1 MTRQSST
8 WVRIHVSSLQ
18 TTVMQYL
25 LLACFYNQPNF
36 PGKSEGMC
44 STSER
49 RQVGWSY
56 AEGTFDPLAACWIP
70 LTSPR
75 QELRCLYPAC
85 AKAQDKATAASPLLA
100 QPQAPMLLFKGS
112 LRLKQFTAL
121 LKCMAT
127 RASYVHRFHLQ
138 VANHIEAL
146 LRKTLHSSQLPN
158 FSHITPLQLLFHMHG
173 SSSIP

>member
-1 MTRQSST
+1 MTQQSST

-25 LLACFYNQPNF
+25 LLACFYSQSNL
-36 PGKSEGMC
+36 PGKSEGIC

-49 RQVGWSY
+49 RQVGVKFCCK
-56 AEGTFDPLAACWIP
+56 TDPLAACWVP
-70 LTSPR
+70 LTSAS

-85 AKAQDKATAASPLLA
+85 ARAQNKATAASPLLA

-127 RASYVHRFHLQ
+127 RASCVHRFHLQ
-138 VANHIEAL
+138 VVNHIEAL
-146 LRKTLHSSQLPN
+146 LRKTLHPSQVPN
-158 FSHITPLQLLFHMHG
+158 FSHITPLQLLLHMHG